1 MSHRYLRL
9 AIPPFTRVR
18 SGSQRGYFHRQGKMW
33 VTNGAIRVVSPFT
46 RIHTR
51 SPWVTE
57 HTHVRP
63 SLSHSQL
70 FSTCVPTP
78 TRGPMHRGVIF
89 VKMVSAGTRT
99 RTRVTVGG
107 PRACRMDSK
116 TLSSLTRHAGHI
128 LCDAKA
134 SEECYKPTS
143 RFPRPFPP
151 GPTYDT
157 SSGASTT
164 TTGSAISSVGS
175 PLSNIG
181 PIFTGP

>member
-1 MSHRYLRL
+1 MGHERGNQGRVPFYSHPYEVTLGHGAYTRE
-9 AIPPFTRVR
+9 AILVP
-18 SGSQRGYFHRQGKMW
+18 
-33 VTNGAIRVVSPFT
+33 
-46 RIHTR
+46 
-51 SPWVTE
+51 
-57 HTHVRP
+57 
-63 SLSHSQL
+63 
-70 FSTCVPTP
+70 FSTILDMRSYPY
-78 TRGPMHRGVIF
+78 TRAHAQGVIF
-89 VKMVSAGTRT
+89 VNMVSAGTRT